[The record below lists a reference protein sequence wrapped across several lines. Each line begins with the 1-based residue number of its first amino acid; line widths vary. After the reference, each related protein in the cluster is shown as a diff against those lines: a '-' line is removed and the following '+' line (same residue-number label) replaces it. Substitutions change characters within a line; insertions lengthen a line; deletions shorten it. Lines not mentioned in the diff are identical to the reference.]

1 MRATAACLMRGREV
15 AMITRSSGHRRWSK
29 GEFEMNLVKT
39 LAVVGAVHATLLAP
53 ALAQTATD
61 EEVIVQPPA
70 ASNQEE
76 VRSYVQ
82 ALTSP
87 TRTRSPMPRWY
98 GPLCVGVV
106 GMQAAQAQVFNDR
119 IGEVAE
125 AVRLEVDGPGC
136 RPNVLIHF
144 ARDAGGLARS
154 IADQPNLV
162 SVNNSTGNSQGEDA
176 LRDFVQTQDA
186 VRWWHVSRTGTDG
199 VSFGRSSQAN
209 GEQERTRIQEFT
221 GEGAST
227 GGSEFQLSAA
237 QQAAAQRQEQSSEQ
251 VSSGTRVRDVSRL
264 RGGVMEM
271 LDYVIIVI
279 DANQTSHTTV
289 GALADYVAMITL
301 AQINPEAE
309 TAGAPTILNLF
320 NDTASARSAS
330 LTSWDLA
337 YLRGLYASSDTPRST
352 RQQEGQIV
360 RRMIQGP

>member
-1 MRATAACLMRGREV
+1 M
-15 AMITRSSGHRRWSK
+15 SGQSV
-29 GEFEMNLVKT
+29 GELDMNLVKA
-39 LAVVGAVHATLLAP
+39 LAVVGAMQAALLAP
-53 ALAQTATD
+53 AFGQTATD
-61 EEVIVQPPA
+61 EEVIVRPPA

-125 AVRLEVDGPGC
+125 AVRLEVEGPGC

-144 ARDAGGLARS
+144 ARDADAVARG
-154 IADQPNLV
+154 IADQTNLV
-162 SVNNSTGNSQGEDA
+162 SANNSTGNSQGEDA

-186 VRWWHVSRTGTDG
+186 VRWWHVSRTATDG
-199 VSFGRSSQAN
+199 VTFGRNSQQN
-209 GEQERTRIQEFT
+209 GEQERTRVQEFT
-221 GEGAST
+221 GEP
-227 GGSEFQLSAA
+227 GSSSSDQDM
-237 QQAAAQRQEQSSEQ
+237 QEQTGEQ
-251 VSSGTRVRDVSRL
+251 FSSGTRVRDVSRL

-271 LDYVIIVI
+271 MDYVIIVI
-279 DANQTSHTTV
+279 DANQTGHTTV
-289 GALADYVAMITL
+289 GALADYVAMVTL
-301 AQINPEAE
+301 AQINPQAE

-320 NDTASARSAS
+320 DGADAAQTS

-360 RRMIQGP
+360 RRMMQGS

>member
-1 MRATAACLMRGREV
+1 M
-15 AMITRSSGHRRWSK
+15 SGQSV
-29 GEFEMNLVKT
+29 GELDMNLVKA
-39 LAVVGAVHATLLAP
+39 LAVVGAMQAALLAP
-53 ALAQTATD
+53 AFGQTATD
-61 EEVIVQPPA
+61 EEVIVRPPA

-125 AVRLEVDGPGC
+125 AVRLEVEGPGC

-144 ARDAGGLARS
+144 ARDADAVARG
-154 IADQPNLV
+154 IADQTNLV
-162 SVNNSTGNSQGEDA
+162 SANNSTGNSQGEDA

-186 VRWWHVSRTGTDG
+186 VRWWHVSRTATDG
-199 VSFGRSSQAN
+199 VTFGRNSQQN
-209 GEQERTRIQEFT
+209 GEQERTRVQEFT
-221 GEGAST
+221 GEP
-227 GGSEFQLSAA
+227 GSS
-237 QQAAAQRQEQSSEQ
+237 SSEQ
-251 VSSGTRVRDVSRL
+251 DMQEQTGEQFSSGTRVRDVSRL

-271 LDYVIIVI
+271 MDYVIIVI
-279 DANQTSHTTV
+279 DANQTGHTTV
-289 GALADYVAMITL
+289 GALADYVAMVTL
-301 AQINPEAE
+301 AQINPQAE

-320 NDTASARSAS
+320 DGADAAQTS

-360 RRMIQGP
+360 RRMMQGS

>member
-1 MRATAACLMRGREV
+1 
-15 AMITRSSGHRRWSK
+15 
-29 GEFEMNLVKT
+29 MNVVKA
-39 LAVVGAVHATLLAP
+39 LAVAGAMQAALLMPAFAQAP
-53 ALAQTATD
+53 TD

-76 VRSYVQ
+76 VRSYVR

-98 GPLCVGVV
+98 GPLCIGVV

-125 AVRLEVDGPGC
+125 AVRLEVEGPGC

-154 IADQPNLV
+154 IADQNNLV
-162 SVNNSTGNSQGEDA
+162 SANNATGNSQGEDA

-199 VSFGRSSQAN
+199 VSFGRSSQQS
-209 GEQERTRIQEFT
+209 GEQERTRVQEFT
-221 GEGAST
+221 GEADST
-227 GGSEFQLSAA
+227 SPELEQ
-237 QQAAAQRQEQSSEQ
+237 QEQTGEQ
-251 VSSGTRVRDVSRL
+251 FASGTRVRDVSRL

-271 LDYVIIVI
+271 MDYVIIVI

-289 GALADYVAMITL
+289 GALADYVAMVTL
-301 AQINPEAE
+301 AQINPQAE

-320 NDTASARSAS
+320 DTGAETQTA

-360 RRMIQGP
+360 RRMMQGS

>member
-1 MRATAACLMRGREV
+1 MKLVKALALVGVMQAALLATA
-15 AMITRSSGHRRWSK
+15 
-29 GEFEMNLVKT
+29 F
-39 LAVVGAVHATLLAP
+39 
-53 ALAQTATD
+53 AQTATD
-61 EEVIVQPPA
+61 EEVVVRPPA

-82 ALTSP
+82 ALTAP

-98 GPLCVGVV
+98 GPLCIGVV
-106 GMQAAQAQVFNDR
+106 GMQAPQAQVFNDR

-125 AVRLEVDGPGC
+125 AVRLEVEGPGC

-144 ARDAGGLARS
+144 ARDASGLARS
-154 IADQPNLV
+154 IADQSNLV
-162 SVNNSTGNSQGEDA
+162 SANNGTGNSQGDEA
-176 LRDFVQTQDA
+176 LRDFVQTEDA
-186 VRWWHVSRTGTDG
+186 VRWWHVSRTATDG

-209 GEQERTRIQEFT
+209 GEQERTRVQEFT
-221 GEGAST
+221 GEP
-227 GGSEFQLSAA
+227 GSSSAE
-237 QQAAAQRQEQSSEQ
+237 QERQEQASEQ
-251 VSSGTRVRDVSRL
+251 VTSGTQLERQEQASELVTSGTRVRDVSRL

-271 LDYVIIVI
+271 MDYVIIVI
-279 DANQTSHTTV
+279 DANRTSHTTV

-301 AQINPEAE
+301 AQINPQAE

-320 NDTASARSAS
+320 EADASESQTA

-360 RRMIQGP
+360 RRMMQGS

>member
-1 MRATAACLMRGREV
+1 M
-15 AMITRSSGHRRWSK
+15 K
-29 GEFEMNLVKT
+29 LVKT
-39 LAVVGAVHATLLAP
+39 FAMVGALQAAMLAP
-53 ALAQTATD
+53 AFAQTTPTD

-70 ASNQEE
+70 ASDQEQ

-119 IGEVAE
+119 VGEVAQ
-125 AVRLEVDGPGC
+125 AVRLQVQEPGC

-144 ARDAGGLARS
+144 TRDAAGLARG

-162 SVNNSTGNSQGEDA
+162 SASNSTGNSAGADA
-176 LRDFVQTQDA
+176 LQQFVQTQDA
-186 VRWWHVSRTGTDG
+186 VRWWHVSRTATDG
-199 VSFGRSSQAN
+199 VAFGRNSQSN
-209 GEQERTRIQEFT
+209 GEQERTRVQEFT
-221 GEGAST
+221 GEPGSASREQDMQDQA
-227 GGSEFQLSAA
+227 SENASN
-237 QQAAAQRQEQSSEQ
+237 
-251 VSSGTRVRDVSRL
+251 GTRVREVSRL

-271 LDYVIIVI
+271 MDYVIIVI
-279 DANQTSHTTV
+279 DANRTNGTTV
-289 GALADYVAMITL
+289 GALADYIAMVTL

-320 NDTASARSAS
+320 SEGADPKPTE

-337 YLRGLYASSDTPRST
+337 YLRGLYESSDTPRNT

-360 RRMIQGP
+360 RRMMRGS

>member
-1 MRATAACLMRGREV
+1 
-15 AMITRSSGHRRWSK
+15 
-29 GEFEMNLVKT
+29 MNLVKA
-39 LAVVGAVHATLLAP
+39 LAVVGAMQAALLAP
-53 ALAQTATD
+53 AFGQTATD
-61 EEVIVQPPA
+61 EEVIVRPPA

-125 AVRLEVDGPGC
+125 AVRLEVEGPGC

-144 ARDAGGLARS
+144 ARDADAVARG
-154 IADQPNLV
+154 IADQTNLV
-162 SVNNSTGNSQGEDA
+162 SANNSTGNSQGEDA

-186 VRWWHVSRTGTDG
+186 VRWWHVSRTATDG
-199 VSFGRSSQAN
+199 VTFGRNSQQN
-209 GEQERTRIQEFT
+209 GEQERTRVQEFT
-221 GEGAST
+221 GEP
-227 GGSEFQLSAA
+227 GSSSSDQDM
-237 QQAAAQRQEQSSEQ
+237 QEQTGEQ
-251 VSSGTRVRDVSRL
+251 FSSGTRVRDVSRL

-271 LDYVIIVI
+271 MDYVIIVI
-279 DANQTSHTTV
+279 DANQTGHTTV
-289 GALADYVAMITL
+289 GALADYVAMVTL
-301 AQINPEAE
+301 AQINPQAE

-320 NDTASARSAS
+320 DGADAAQTS

-360 RRMIQGP
+360 RRMMQGS

>member
-1 MRATAACLMRGREV
+1 MKSLKLLGA
-15 AMITRSSGHRRWSK
+15 
-29 GEFEMNLVKT
+29 
-39 LAVVGAVHATLLAP
+39 VGALQIAMLAP
-53 ALAQTATD
+53 VLAQQNTPPE
-61 EEVIVQPPA
+61 EEVVVRPPA
-70 ASNQEE
+70 ASDEDE
-76 VRSYVQ
+76 VRAYVA

-98 GPLCVGVV
+98 RPLCVGVI
-106 GMQAAQAQVFNDR
+106 GLQAAQAQVFNDR

-125 AVRLEVDGPGC
+125 AVRLEVEGPGC

-154 IADQPNLV
+154 IAQQPNLV
-162 SVNNSTGNSQGEDA
+162 SANNSTGNSQGDDA

-186 VRWWHVSRTGTDG
+186 VRWWHVSRTATDG
-199 VSFGRSSQAN
+199 VSFGRDSQQN
-209 GEQERTRIQEFT
+209 GEQERTRVQEW
-221 GEGAST
+221 EGPDT
-227 GGSEFQLSAA
+227 DLSPA
-237 QQAAAQRQEQSSEQ
+237 QQEAFESQEQASEE
-251 VSSGTRVRDVSRL
+251 VTSGTRVRDVSRL

-271 LDYVIIVI
+271 MDYVIVVI

-320 NDTASARSAS
+320 TGAAGETQTS

-337 YLRGLYASSDTPRST
+337 YLRGLYGSADNPRST

-360 RRMIQGP
+360 RRMMRGS

>member
-1 MRATAACLMRGREV
+1 M
-15 AMITRSSGHRRWSK
+15 K
-29 GEFEMNLVKT
+29 LVKV
-39 LAVVGAVHATLLAP
+39 LAAAAALQAMVVAP
-53 ALAQTATD
+53 ALAQQSAPTD

-76 VRSYVQ
+76 VRTYVR
-82 ALTSP
+82 ALTTP

-98 GPLCVGVV
+98 KPLCLGVV
-106 GMQAAQAQVFNDR
+106 GMQAAQAQVLNDR
-119 IGEVAE
+119 IGELAQ
-125 AVRLEVDGPGC
+125 AVRLDVEGPGC

-144 ARDAGGLARS
+144 THDAAGLARA

-162 SVNNSTGNSQGEDA
+162 SVNNETGNSQGDEA
-176 LRDFVQTQDA
+176 LQGFLQTQDA

-199 VSFGRSSQAN
+199 VSFGRSSQQS
-209 GEQERTRIQEFT
+209 GEQERTRVQEFT
-221 GEGAST
+221 GA
-227 GGSEFQLSAA
+227 GGGFSEEDTENQMEE
-237 QQAAAQRQEQSSEQ
+237 QAGDHFA
-251 VSSGTRVRDVSRL
+251 SGTRVREVSRL

-271 LDYVIIVI
+271 MDYVIIVI
-279 DANQTSHTTV
+279 DANRTSHTTV

-301 AQINPEAE
+301 AQINPQAE

-320 NDTASARSAS
+320 DGAAGQTQTA

-337 YLRGLYASSDTPRST
+337 YLRGLYASSDTPRNT

>member
-1 MRATAACLMRGREV
+1 M
-15 AMITRSSGHRRWSK
+15 SGQNV
-29 GEFEMNLVKT
+29 GELDMNLVKA
-39 LAVVGAVHATLLAP
+39 LAVVGAMQAALLAP
-53 ALAQTATD
+53 AFGQTATD
-61 EEVIVQPPA
+61 EEVIVRPPA

-125 AVRLEVDGPGC
+125 AVRLEVEGPGC

-144 ARDAGGLARS
+144 ARDADAVARG
-154 IADQPNLV
+154 IADQTNLV
-162 SVNNSTGNSQGEDA
+162 SANNSTGNSQGEDA

-186 VRWWHVSRTGTDG
+186 VRWWHVSRTATDG
-199 VSFGRSSQAN
+199 VTFGRNSQQN
-209 GEQERTRIQEFT
+209 GEQERTRVQEFT
-221 GEGAST
+221 GEP
-227 GGSEFQLSAA
+227 GSSSSDQDM
-237 QQAAAQRQEQSSEQ
+237 QEQTGEQ
-251 VSSGTRVRDVSRL
+251 FSSGTRVRDVSRL

-271 LDYVIIVI
+271 MDYVIIVI
-279 DANQTSHTTV
+279 DANQTGHTTV
-289 GALADYVAMITL
+289 GALADYVAMVTL
-301 AQINPEAE
+301 AQINPQAE

-320 NDTASARSAS
+320 DGADAAQTS

-360 RRMIQGP
+360 RRMMQGS

>member
-1 MRATAACLMRGREV
+1 
-15 AMITRSSGHRRWSK
+15 
-29 GEFEMNLVKT
+29 MNLAKT
-39 LAVVGAVHATLLAP
+39 LAVVGAMQAVLLVP
-53 ALAQTATD
+53 AFAQTATD
-61 EEVIVQPPA
+61 EEVIVRPPA

-125 AVRLEVDGPGC
+125 AVRLQVQGSGC

-144 ARDAGGLARS
+144 ARDADAVARG
-154 IADQPNLV
+154 IADQTNLV
-162 SVNNSTGNSQGEDA
+162 SANNSTGNSQGEDA

-186 VRWWHVSRTGTDG
+186 VRWWHVSRTATDG
-199 VSFGRSSQAN
+199 VTFGRDSQQN
-209 GEQERTRIQEFT
+209 GEQERTRVQEFT
-221 GEGAST
+221 GEAGSST
-227 GGSEFQLSAA
+227 
-237 QQAAAQRQEQSSEQ
+237 QAQEQEEQ
-251 VSSGTRVRDVSRL
+251 TGEQFSSGTRVRDVSRL

-271 LDYVIIVI
+271 MDYVIIVI
-279 DANQTSHTTV
+279 DANRTSHTTV
-289 GALADYVAMITL
+289 GALADYVAMVTL
-301 AQINPEAE
+301 AQINPQAE

-320 NDTASARSAS
+320 EGAAETQTA

-337 YLRGLYASSDTPRST
+337 YLRGLYASSDTPRNT

-360 RRMIQGP
+360 RRMMQGS